1 MTHQVDGVIGHLL
14 GKFAGGAQ
22 DQGAGGGGLEVARAG
37 GVLALGRL
45 GRGFAAG
52 NGLGG
57 QTLALGT
64 LMGFGIGTLLQQGVQ
79 HGQQEGGG
87 FAAAGLAG
95 DHQVGKTLLTF
106 GQHGLG
112 DHVVLHGGGLQVTQ
126 VGTGLHQLGRQANQ
140 LKAIGAG
147 GHFRL
152 SNRGGGNFCFGVGR
166 DHFGRE
172 FAAGFKRVAH
182 VRPCAKVRN

>member
-1 MTHQVDGVIGHLL
+1 MRALFARGAFPGV
-14 GKFAGGAQ
+14 
-22 DQGAGGGGLEVARAG
+22 
-37 GVLALGRL
+37 
-45 GRGFAAG
+45 
-52 NGLGG
+52 
-57 QTLALGT
+57 
-64 LMGFGIGTLLQQGVQ
+64 GFGALLQQGVQ

-87 FAAAGLAG
+87 LAAAGLAG

-112 DHVVLHGGGLQVTQ
+112 DHVVLHGSGLQVTQ
-126 VGTGLHQLGRQANQ
+126 VGTGLHQFGCQANQ

-152 SNRGGGNFCFGVGR
+152 SNRGGGNLCFGVGR
-166 DHFGRE
+166 GHFGRE

-182 VRPCAKVRN
+182 VRPCAKAQLIECRR